1 MTVGSEQK
9 TGKGVYRITGTG
21 SKRTVTFVK
30 PINDKNT
37 SFNVPASVKLADGRY
52 KVTAIDK
59 NAFKNNK
66 KLKKVTIGSKVTRI
80 GAGAFS
86 GAKNLN
92 AITIKSKS
100 LKSVGKN
107 ALKGIHKKCTIKV
120 PKTKLTAY
128 KRLLKKKGKKASV
141 KIIK

>member
-9 TGKGVYRITGTG
+9 TGKGVYRITETG

-86 GAKNLN
+86 
-92 AITIKSKS
+92 
-100 LKSVGKN
+100 
-107 ALKGIHKKCTIKV
+107 C
-120 PKTKLTAY
+120 
-128 KRLLKKKGKKASV
+128 LLYTSRWV
-141 KIIK
+141 